1 MDTNDR
7 RDLEISRAWAQN
19 MALEVA
25 VTALL
30 RAAPDRAALSRAW
43 KDAEDTGFTWTS
55 DAPEFGP
62 TRVSAIQE
70 EYAATLARLRSAAGE
85 Y

>member
-19 MALEVA
+19 IALEVA
-25 VTALL
+25 VTAIL
-30 RAAPDRAALSRAW
+30 RSHPNRAALAAAW
-43 KDAEDTGFTWTS
+43 KDAEDLGFTWTS

-62 TRVSAIQE
+62 TRGTSFWSSQAALPTGSAVF
-70 EYAATLARLRSAAGE
+70 AGSA
-85 Y
+85 

>member
-19 MALEVA
+19 IALEVA
-25 VTALL
+25 VTAIL
-30 RAAPDRAALSRAW
+30 RSHPNRAALAAAW
-43 KDAEDTGFTWTS
+43 KDAEDLGFTWTS

-62 TRVSAIQE
+62 TRVAAIQA
-70 EYAATLARLRSAAGE
+70 EYAATLERLREAALR
-85 Y
+85 